1 MRYGPPAGFDFRW
14 VRTPMNK
21 SLSQSHFGK
30 NAAEYLTSRP
40 HAQGQSLERLVA
52 LAKPRPDWHVLD
64 VATGA
69 GHTAYAF
76 APHVARAWATD
87 ITDEMLDLV
96 RGEVAKRKLAN
107 LRVAHAKAKALPFE
121 DATFDLVTC
130 RIAPHHF
137 DSIAGFLDE
146 TRRVLKPQGTL
157 ALVDN
162 VVPAGSVGDF
172 VNAFE
177 RFRDPSHLRAWTI
190 EEWREALQHH
200 RFAIAH
206 EEVLFKA
213 MNFAYWAGRHD
224 ANMQAYLRAMLEETT
239 PAVKAFFQA
248 RGDGKE
254 LTFWLREALFIARPT

>member
-1 MRYGPPAGFDFRW
+1 
-14 VRTPMNK
+14 MNK

-107 LRVAHAKAKALPFE
+107 LRVAHAKAEALPFE

-130 RIAPHHF
+130 RIAPASPAF
-137 DSIAGFLDE
+137 S
-146 TRRVLKPQGTL
+146 TR
-157 ALVDN
+157 
-162 VVPAGSVGDF
+162 PAACSSRR
-172 VNAFE
+172 A
-177 RFRDPSHLRAWTI
+177 PLRWSTTWCRQA
-190 EEWREALQHH
+190 AS
-200 RFAIAH
+200 AIS
-206 EEVLFKA
+206 
-213 MNFAYWAGRHD
+213 
-224 ANMQAYLRAMLEETT
+224 
-239 PAVKAFFQA
+239 
-248 RGDGKE
+248 
-254 LTFWLREALFIARPT
+254 

>member
-1 MRYGPPAGFDFRW
+1 
-14 VRTPMNK
+14 MNK
-21 SLSQSHFGK
+21 SLSQSQFGR

-40 HAQGQSLERLVA
+40 HAQGQSLDRLVA
-52 LAKPRPDWHVLD
+52 LAKPAADWHVLD

-76 APHVARAWATD
+76 APHVARVWATD
-87 ITDEMLDLV
+87 VTDEMLALV

-107 LRVAHAKAKALPFE
+107 MRVAHGKAEALPFE

-130 RIAPHHF
+130 RIAAHHF
-137 DSIAGFLDE
+137 DSIAAFLDE
-146 TRRVLKPQGTL
+146 THRVLKPGGTF

-190 EEWREALQHH
+190 EEWRAALPQH
-200 RFAIAH
+200 RFRIDH
-206 EEVLFKA
+206 EEILAKE

-224 ANMQAYLRAMLEETT
+224 ATTQAFLRAMLEETT
-239 PAVKAFFQA
+239 PAVKAFFDA
-248 RGDGKE
+248 KGDGE
-254 LTFWLREALFIARPT
+254 ALTFWLREALFIARPA